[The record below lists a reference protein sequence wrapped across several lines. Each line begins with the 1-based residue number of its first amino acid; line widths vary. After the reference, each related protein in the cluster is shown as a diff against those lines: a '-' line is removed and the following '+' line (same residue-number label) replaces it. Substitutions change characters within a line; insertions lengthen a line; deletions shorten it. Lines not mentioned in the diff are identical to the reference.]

1 MVSWALASSQH
12 ILEAGHTLG
21 QSCSG
26 SSVYPFNM
34 GAKTHLLTATYT
46 LIYRSY
52 IGYVRA
58 HLVPLKDHVEGY
70 VIIAGTTRGHQFCAL
85 PSKLNVMIRHG
96 RGIEPNERVDQL
108 HLCRRVHAGQVL
120 SPFRHRSP
128 SHVTTP
134 TQVEFLTGAWQDHRG
149 PLFSFTTITRYSSRG
164 FTFVNPPLFA
174 TQTVT
179 KLSTCHQPYRLPLR
193 GIPSTFF
200 IRPTSPVNKEADSTG
215 ISTCQLASE
224 LIYSTPF

>member
-108 HLCRRVHAGQVL
+108 RLCRRVHAGKVL
-120 SPFRHRSP
+120 SPFRHRAP

-149 PLFSFTTITRYSSRG
+149 PLFSFTTITRYTSQG
-164 FTFVNPPLFA
+164 FTFCKPAALRQSHPNK
-174 TQTVT
+174 TVDM
-179 KLSTCHQPYRLPLR
+179 SQPYRL
-193 GIPSTFF
+193 FH
-200 IRPTSPVNKEADSTG
+200 
-215 ISTCQLASE
+215 
-224 LIYSTPF
+224 